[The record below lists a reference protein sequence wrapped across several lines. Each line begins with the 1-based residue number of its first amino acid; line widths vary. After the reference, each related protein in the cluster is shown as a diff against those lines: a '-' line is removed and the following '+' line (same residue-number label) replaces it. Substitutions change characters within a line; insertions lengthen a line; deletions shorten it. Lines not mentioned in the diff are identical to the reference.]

1 LKKRTA
7 WILIAG
13 VAAVSLGAAAVGAV
27 ALLLRSQAGGST
39 TFSSNSYLALDLGGD
54 IPDEPP
60 AEMSLFERRPTSL
73 RTLVESIDLA
83 AKDPKVSSLLVRVSS
98 LSDAGWAKTQELREA
113 LLRFRKSGKPAYA
126 HLEYVGNKEYYVAT
140 ACTKIFAL
148 PTAIV
153 NVSGLTAE
161 VMFFR
166 KTLDKLGIQAQ
177 FEGVGKYKNAPNTFT
192 ESAFT
197 EPHREQMDALLDSLY
212 EQYAEGL
219 GSARGLS
226 AEQVKLA
233 VDGGPYDAN
242 GAHAA
247 GLVDELLYRDQVD
260 QRLQGA
266 ERIGPARYVKAAR
279 GFGFDSRPKIALVYT
294 VGDIMVGQSQSGFG
308 GTIAGSDTISG
319 ALRDARLDDDIKAI
333 VLRVDSPGGFGP
345 AADSI
350 RREVQLAQKVKPVVV
365 SMGDYAASGGYYVTI
380 GSDTIVAEPGT
391 ITGSIGVFSGKFNLR
406 GLYDK
411 VGVTKEVLTR
421 GKNAALF
428 SEYQPWSDAERA
440 KIREQNV
447 AFYEDFV
454 RKVAEGRKKT
464 YEEIDAVAQ
473 GRVWTGVEA
482 LKHGLVDRLGGLDVA
497 IDVARAK
504 AKLAETEVNVV
515 VMPPKKS
522 FFETIWE
529 RQQEDELESALPRE
543 IRTFLR
549 WTRAIVGDGP
559 IARLPFDLQFR

>member
-1 LKKRTA
+1 MKKRTA
-7 WILIAG
+7 WILVAG
-13 VAAVSLGAAAVGAV
+13 VAAIALGAAAMGAV
-27 ALLLRSQAGGST
+27 ALLLRSQAGGGA
-39 TFSSNSYLALDLGGD
+39 TFASNSTLALDLGGE

-73 RTLVESIDLA
+73 RTLIESIDLA
-83 AKDPKVSSLLVRVSS
+83 AKDPKISSLLLRVST
-98 LSDAGWAKTQELREA
+98 LSDSGWAKTQELREA

-166 KTLDKLGIQAQ
+166 KTLDKLGVQAQ

-212 EQYAEGL
+212 EQFAEGL
-219 GSARGLS
+219 GKARGLS
-226 AEQVKLA
+226 AEKVQAA

-242 GAHAA
+242 GALES

-260 QRLQGA
+260 QRLKGA
-266 ERIGPARYVKAAR
+266 ERIGPVRYVKASR

-294 VGDIMVGQSQSGFG
+294 VGDIMVGTNQSGFG

-319 ALRDARLDDDIKAI
+319 ALRDARLDDDIRAI
-333 VLRVDSPGGFGP
+333 ILRVDSPGGFGP
-345 AADSI
+345 AADAI
-350 RREVQLAQKVKPVVV
+350 RREVQLAQKVKPVIV

-411 VGVTKEVLTR
+411 VGVTKEVLAR
-421 GKNAALF
+421 GRNAALF
-428 SEYQPWSDAERA
+428 SEYQPWSDDERA

-454 RKVAEGRKKT
+454 RKVAEGRKKS

-497 IDVARAK
+497 IDVAREK
-504 AKLAETEVNVV
+504 AKITESDVNVV

-529 RQQEDELESALPRE
+529 RQQEDELEAVVPRE
-543 IRTFLR
+543 IRTFLS